1 MDWRDRDFISRE
13 QRETR
18 RAIEHQT
25 AYLATNQSLEA
36 AKSRLSEARLALA
49 SEDNP
54 VKKARLEKLVEE
66 YADEVLALQSQL
78 NGTDQS
84 PGCLG
89 CRVWFVL
96 FFLAFFFFPQ
106 GWFILIPFFGLWL
119 LWRLLKAVGS
129 IFLKA
134 KKDQHKETTQKEAK
148 PRKPSQPAS
157 EKPKVLANIKALK
170 QTCDQL
176 EQQKQTWIEK
186 VEQEIVAPAQETGE
200 IDLDAILTVQKEG
213 EVLRQSYQDLVE
225 TAAGDPRIEI
235 SGTDEMIA
243 DIDSLLAS
251 LQEMLASAKFEF

>member
-18 RAIEHQT
+18 RAIEQQT

-49 SEDNP
+49 AEDNP

-66 YADEVLALQSQL
+66 YAQEVSALQSALQ
-78 NGTDQS
+78 NGHAEQT
-84 PGCLG
+84 GWLG
-89 CRVWFVL
+89 CQFWFVL

-119 LWRLLKAVGS
+119 LWRLLKGVGS
-129 IFLKA
+129 IFPKA
-134 KKDQHKETTQKEAK
+134 KKTQEKETTQKKAK
-148 PRKPSQPAS
+148 PRKLSQPAS

-176 EQQKQTWIEK
+176 EQQKQAWIEK
-186 VEQEIVAPAQETGE
+186 VEQEIVVPAQETGE

-225 TAAGDPRIEI
+225 TATSDPRIEL
-235 SGTDEMIA
+235 SGIDEMIA

-251 LQEMLASAKFEF
+251 LQGFVQQG